1 MRREIIDIQALT
13 YFGSLSDL
21 DSKVHVDGQTFSTSG
36 SCFFTQ
42 PPPLI
47 HARSRTT
54 CLLIHYCASCLAVN
68 VPLHNWTARVEG
80 SNVFVYICRIS
91 LRFRDSCKSRIPI
104 SQVSHCLNKSQSFLF
119 TLSPCISGDVG
130 LAEFVDYV
138 KDHEKNLRLQFST
151 LDKNKDGKV
160 DLEEMIVAFKE
171 LGIIM
176 DRAEALRLFNR

>member
-1 MRREIIDIQALT
+1 MSINILLCVVPCGECSFAQLNC
-13 YFGSLSDL
+13 
-21 DSKVHVDGQTFSTSG
+21 
-36 SCFFTQ
+36 SC
-42 PPPLI
+42 
-47 HARSRTT
+47 RS
-54 CLLIHYCASCLAVN
+54 YC
-68 VPLHNWTARVEG
+68 
-80 SNVFVYICRIS
+80 FVYICRIYFH
-91 LRFRDSCKSRIPI
+91 FRDSCKSRIPI
-104 SQVSHCLNKSQSFLF
+104 SQVNHRVNNSQSFLL
-119 TLSPCISGDVG
+119 TLLPCLSGDVG